1 MTSKKP
7 PDDYK
12 CLKNKLIKIINND
25 IYNNKNTD
33 GSDKGKKYTIVQQY
47 CPETCP
53 RHIIMAHQQGCDT
66 PNQRSYT

>member
-25 IYNNKNTD
+25 IYNNKNVFDTINNAID
-33 GSDKGKKYTIVQQY
+33 RTNKIVIKTYMLLRLWLLDKYNK
-47 CPETCP
+47 
-53 RHIIMAHQQGCDT
+53 
-66 PNQRSYT
+66 N